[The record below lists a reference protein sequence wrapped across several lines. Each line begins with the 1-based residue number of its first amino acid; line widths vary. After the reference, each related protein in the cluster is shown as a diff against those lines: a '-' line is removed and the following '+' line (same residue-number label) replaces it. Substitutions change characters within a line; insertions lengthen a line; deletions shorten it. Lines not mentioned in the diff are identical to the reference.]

1 MKLIADL
8 TSKTND
14 ILYTYILVAL
24 LVGVGIYYTYK
35 IKFGQMTKL
44 GHMIGLLREVNQ
56 KPDGTRGI
64 SSFEAFCIF
73 AASRIGTGNI
83 AGVAAA
89 IAAGGPGAIFW
100 MWVIAI
106 IGGATSFIESTLAQV
121 YKVKDPDGTFRGGP
135 AYYIE
140 QVLGKR
146 WLGLV
151 FSVIISITFG
161 FMFNA
166 IQANTI
172 SSAVSNSIKINTT
185 IIGAGIVILTG
196 IVIFGGVRRIAD
208 ISSKIVPIMATIYMA
223 VALFVVFKNIAEVPR
238 MFALIIQN
246 AFGMKAV
253 VGGGIGA
260 AIMNG
265 VRRGLFSN
273 EAGMGSVPNAAATAD
288 TSHPAKQGFVQS
300 LGVYLDTLL
309 VCSATAFIVLL
320 AGEAVYTNPELKGV
334 MITQTALSQHVGS
347 WAVGFLAICILLFSF
362 SSIIGNY
369 YYGESNIEFIGG
381 GKTMLTAY
389 RCLVLVMVFLG
400 SIGDFSIVWDTGDIW
415 MGVMAIINLVVII
428 LIGNVAVETYFDY
441 VKQLKEGK
449 DPVFDPKNI
458 KSIKTKLDYWE

>member
-1 MKLIADL
+1 MEFIANL
-8 TSKTND
+8 TSQAND
-14 ILYTYILVAL
+14 ILYTYVLVGL
-24 LVGVGIYYTYK
+24 LVGVGLYFTIK
-35 IKFGQMTKL
+35 IKFGQMTMI
-44 GHMIGLLREVNQ
+44 GHMISLLREVN
-56 KPDGTRGI
+56 KRPDGSRGI
-64 SSFEAFCIF
+64 SSFEAFCIS

-100 MWVIAI
+100 MWIIAI
-106 IGGATSFIESTLAQV
+106 VGGATSFVESTLAQI

-140 QVLGKR
+140 QVLGMR
-146 WLGLV
+146 WLGIV

-172 SSAVSNSIKINTT
+172 ASAVGNTIAINKY
-185 IIGAGIVILTG
+185 IIGGVIVIFTG

-208 ISSKIVPIMATIYMA
+208 ISSKIVPVMATIYML
-223 VALFVVFKNIAEVPR
+223 VALFVVFKNIGEVPR
-238 MFALIIQN
+238 MFGLIIQN
-246 AFGMKAV
+246 AFGVRAV

-260 AIMNG
+260 AIING

-309 VCSATAFIVLL
+309 VCSATAFIVIL
-320 AGEAVYTNPELKGV
+320 AGEQVYTNPELKGI

-347 WAVGFLAICILLFSF
+347 WAVGFLAVCILLFSY

-381 GKTMLTAY
+381 GSSMLTIY

-400 SIGDFSIVWDTGDIW
+400 SIGDFSVVWDTGDVW
-415 MGVMAIINLVVII
+415 MGVMALINLAVILLLGRI
-428 LIGNVAVETYFDY
+428 AVETYQDY
-441 VKQLKEGK
+441 RAQLKAGK

-458 KSIKTKLDYWE
+458 KSIKTELDYWK